1 MSRLTAPQATVTA
14 AIAVF
19 AVTGAIFTTRAESES
34 VIDATDTTEAK
45 IARAS
50 RPGHWRLHGSQRSAP
65 RMGKGTSTMQSADLN
80 GRGH

>member
-1 MSRLTAPQATVTA
+1 MSRLTARQATVSA

-19 AVTGAIFTTRAESES
+19 AATGAIFTTRAESES

-45 IARAS
+45 IARFAKIV
-50 RPGHWRLHGSQRSAP
+50 A

-80 GRGH
+80 GKGH